1 MANDNHITI
10 AGNLTADPE
19 LKYTAGGFAL
29 CKFTVAV
36 NRRVKRGEEWDE
48 QVSFF
53 GCTVWRE
60 AAEQFSASV
69 QKGDRV
75 IVCGRLEQRSWEAED
90 GSKRSVVEIQ
100 VDEVGASLK
109 SATAQIQRIKREQHQ
124 QQGAQGARQA
134 RPQQARP
141 QQQRAVAD
149 TRPVQAGY
157 DDFGEEPF

>member
-69 QKGDRV
+69 VKGDRV
-75 IVCGRLEQRSWEAED
+75 IVCGRLEQRSWETDD

-124 QQGAQGARQA
+124 QGPRGAQGARQS
-134 RPQQARP
+134 RP
-141 QQQRAVAD
+141 QQQRVVAD
-149 TRPVQAGY
+149 THPVNQQGY

>member
-10 AGNLTADPE
+10 AGNVTSNPE

-36 NRRVKRGEEWDE
+36 NRRVKKGEEWDE

-60 AAEQFSASV
+60 AAEQFAASV

-75 IVCGRLEQRSWEAED
+75 IVTGRLEQRSWEADD
-90 GSKRSVVEIQ
+90 GAKRSVVEVQ

-109 SATAQIQRIKREQHQ
+109 SATAQIQRVKREQGQ
-124 QQGAQGARQA
+124 GRPAGQAPRQQGRQDQGHRQNS
-134 RPQQARP
+134 
-141 QQQRAVAD
+141 RAVAA
-149 TRPVQAGY
+149 PQGY

>member
-36 NRRVKRGEEWDE
+36 NRRVKKGEEWDE

-69 QKGDRV
+69 VKGDRV
-75 IVCGRLEQRSWEAED
+75 IVAGRLEQRSWETDD

-124 QQGAQGARQA
+124 QGAQGRGAQGARQQNRQ
-134 RPQQARP
+134 RP
-141 QQQRAVAD
+141 VAD
-149 TRPVQAGY
+149 TRNDWPE
-157 DDFGEEPF
+157 EEPF

>member
-36 NRRVKRGEEWDE
+36 NRRVKKGDEWDE

-69 QKGDRV
+69 VKGDRV
-75 IVCGRLEQRSWEAED
+75 IVTGRLEQRSWETDD
-90 GSKRSVVEIQ
+90 GSKRSVIEIQ

-109 SATAQIQRIKREQHQ
+109 SATAQIQRIKREQQ
-124 QQGAQGARQA
+124 NQNVS
-134 RPQQARP
+134 RPQQGRPAGRP
-141 QQQRAVAD
+141 QQQRPVAD
-149 TRPVQAGY
+149 TRPPQ
-157 DDFGEEPF
+157 DDWADTEPF

>member
-36 NRRVKRGEEWDE
+36 NRRVKKGEEWDE

-75 IVCGRLEQRSWEAED
+75 IVCGRLEQRSWEADD
-90 GSKRSVVEIQ
+90 GSKRSVVEVQ

-109 SATAQIQRIKREQHQ
+109 SATAQVQRIQRERPQAQ
-124 QQGAQGARQA
+124 Q
-134 RPQQARP
+134 RPQQSRP
-141 QQQRAVAD
+141 QQPRQQRTVAD
-149 TRPVQAGY
+149 TRPPA
-157 DDFGEEPF
+157 DEDWAHTEPF

>member
-1 MANDNHITI
+1 MANDNHVTI

-29 CKFTVAV
+29 AKFTVAV

-75 IVCGRLEQRSWEAED
+75 IVCGRLEQRSWETDD

-109 SATAQIQRIKREQHQ
+109 NATAQISRIQRERS
-124 QQGAQGARQA
+124 QGRPQGGQPRQ
-134 RPQQARP
+134 QQARP
-141 QQQRAVAD
+141 AQQRPVAD
-149 TRPVQAGY
+149 TRPA
-157 DDFGEEPF
+157 DDWPGEEPF

>member
-19 LKYTAGGFAL
+19 LKYTAGGYAL

-48 QVSFF
+48 EVSFF

-60 AAEQFSASV
+60 AAEQFAASV

-75 IVCGRLEQRSWEAED
+75 IVCGRLEQRSWETED

-109 SATAQIQRIKREQHQ
+109 SATAQIQRIRREKHQ
-124 QQGAQGARQA
+124 SQTPRPRRDAPQA
-134 RPQQARP
+134 GRRP
-141 QQQRAVAD
+141 QQQRPVAD
-149 TRPVQAGY
+149 VQY
-157 DDFGEEPF
+157 DDDFGGEEPF